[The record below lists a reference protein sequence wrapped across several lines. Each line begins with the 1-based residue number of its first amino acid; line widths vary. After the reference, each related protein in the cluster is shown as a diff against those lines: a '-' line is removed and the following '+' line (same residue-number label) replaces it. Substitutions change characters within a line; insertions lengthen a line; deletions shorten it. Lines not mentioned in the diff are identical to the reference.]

1 MARDFKYI
9 TPYYKESIF
18 TIFFDVSMLIYF
30 CGFLI
35 FNNELIDLTGMDSLI
50 RNGSSL
56 LLLLFGGLLFFK
68 RKHQVDIF
76 KNKFFVGYLYFS
88 LFCFSSVLWAY
99 DTTYVYAIYA
109 PCLRIIILIFLL
121 SVRINSLQDV
131 HVFCVLYIISVFL
144 LCIFVGLMMIT
155 VYSTDFIHYRFGS
168 AFDYN
173 PNSVSLLCVCSVS
186 FLVYFLSVSNKLMK
200 LTEVLVIVFFVG
212 VVVLTLSRKGLV
224 GIVVAPLFYILKNK
238 RSIFSLVFISILF
251 FFIVLMALP
260 EEIFSDLKESVLYRF
275 TSLSGHEKDTSTEL
289 REGYTN
295 LAINIWLQS
304 PLIGVGINNFAVLN
318 TLSQG
323 SYSHNN
329 YAELLAGVGIVG
341 FLLYYYPLYRLVKKK
356 CNNSIQRMLRIVVIV
371 MLFLE
376 VGGVT
381 YSSFSIQIVYAL
393 FAICQYKKIEPF
405 NK

>member
-1 MARDFKYI
+1 
-9 TPYYKESIF
+9 
-18 TIFFDVSMLIYF
+18 
-30 CGFLI
+30 
-35 FNNELIDLTGMDSLI
+35 
-50 RNGSSL
+50 
-56 LLLLFGGLLFFK
+56 
-68 RKHQVDIF
+68 
-76 KNKFFVGYLYFS
+76 
-88 LFCFSSVLWAY
+88 
-99 DTTYVYAIYA
+99 
-109 PCLRIIILIFLL
+109 
-121 SVRINSLQDV
+121 
-131 HVFCVLYIISVFL
+131 
-144 LCIFVGLMMIT
+144 
-155 VYSTDFIHYRFGS
+155 
-168 AFDYN
+168 
-173 PNSVSLLCVCSVS
+173 
-186 FLVYFLSVSNKLMK
+186 
-200 LTEVLVIVFFVG
+200 
-212 VVVLTLSRKGLV
+212 
-224 GIVVAPLFYILKNK
+224 
-238 RSIFSLVFISILF
+238 
-251 FFIVLMALP
+251 MALP